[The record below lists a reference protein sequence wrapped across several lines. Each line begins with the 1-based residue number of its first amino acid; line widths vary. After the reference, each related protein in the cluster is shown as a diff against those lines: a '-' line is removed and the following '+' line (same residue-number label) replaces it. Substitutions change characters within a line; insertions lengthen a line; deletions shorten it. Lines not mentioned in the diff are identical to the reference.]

1 MCLVLNYVLRVREL
15 PQLESKQKKINHVIK
30 DYIMFS
36 FISSPLFSIKPC
48 QGHIIIFILQIKK
61 PRLRHDK

>member
-1 MCLVLNYVLRVREL
+1 MSLVLNYVLRVRSAPSRE
-15 PQLESKQKKINHVIK
+15 QAEKINHVIK

-36 FISSPLFSIKPC
+36 FISSPLLSKPVRY
-48 QGHIIIFILQIKK
+48 ILSSLFYKSK

>member
-1 MCLVLNYVLRVREL
+1 MSLVLNYVLRVREH
-15 PQLESKQKKINHVIK
+15 PHLESKQKKINHVIK

-36 FISSPLFSIKPC
+36 FISSPLFSRKPC
-48 QGHIIIFILQIKK
+48 QVHIIIFILQIKK